1 MVLLTE
7 RTDRIRRV
15 SRPEFVWHRR
25 NHWFHWQR
33 ACVLPSYPS
42 RRTPQSPN
50 TVLYLWALYVE
61 PAMAVCKTVPQER
74 PLTPLLLVA
83 DTRLSILL
91 PQYSWATLSLNG
103 SLYSRNILWDDE
115 LWEADR
121 SEDLRRPGT
130 EFDRVR
136 YYHTASDSDEQA
148 TADVDG
154 QVSGNDTLQPREISE
169 GYGVDGVVPHP
180 RYGRYFRSTLDAGA
194 AAVSFLASKLS
205 VSEDSVH
212 VRTSAQGQA
221 AHHVFLVQKIKGVP
235 VANAVANVAFN
246 DNGKLSSYSSSF
258 IKHCR
263 LFLAAAADI
272 DPSVSIDDAIT
283 TAERTL
289 AGTHDGHPPKLEFV
303 VKPCG
308 FAALTHVI
316 QIHNKTAG
324 TWYEAFVD
332 AHDNKVI
339 SVTDFV
345 AKASYLVIPF
355 TAEDVNTDGFV
366 TTTDPQNLN
375 VSPNGW
381 HQEFTSTTNSTNGNN
396 VIAYT
401 GSGLETT
408 AVETSPDLNFNYVTD
423 FTQDPIV
430 GTNTPAAIT
439 NAFFVVNSYHDFA
452 YVYGFT
458 EATFNFQSNNF
469 NKGGEEYDRIVVRV
483 QDTEG
488 INGADFAVLPD
499 GQISTMRLFLRDSAL
514 QNEIIIH
521 ESQHGASNRMTG
533 GGTARCFQTLEAGA
547 VAEGYSDAVA
557 DALSQGNNVH
567 DYIFGADVSNN
578 STGLRMYPYSI
589 PYSVNLLG
597 YSSLNGMTDSHAMGE
612 VWANTLHCVY
622 AAFVAAFGWTS
633 DPTQVGGNVIFF
645 HLLFDALL
653 LQPCNP
659 TFIQTRDAWIQ
670 ADKNRYNG
678 SHVCLL
684 WDEFVNSGLGF
695 NAANYID
702 DGTLPPEWRS
712 KNKMV
717 IGTLLEPRL
726 LRAHLVQNDHSGGLD
741 SKREK
746 LQWVEGLCTSTYRHM
761 KYVLVTVYIWRET
774 IVVCRGKGQ
783 QS

>member
-1 MVLLTE
+1 MVSFANLSPPVLLALSFALATSATQWPATSHPATH
-7 RTDRIRRV
+7 RT
-15 SRPEFVWHRR
+15 H
-25 NHWFHWQR
+25 
-33 ACVLPSYPS
+33 
-42 RRTPQSPN
+42 
-50 TVLYLWALYVE
+50 YV
-61 PAMAVCKTVPQER
+61 
-74 PLTPLLLVA
+74 
-83 DTRLSILL
+83 
-91 PQYSWATLSLNG
+91 G
-103 SLYSRNILWDDE
+103 
-115 LWEADR
+115 ADR
-121 SEDLRRPGT
+121 SLKLEAFHPKST
-130 EFDRVR
+130 FE
-136 YYHTASDSDEQA
+136 ASFH
-148 TADVDG
+148 
-154 QVSGNDTLQPREISE
+154 LF

-258 IKHCR
+258 VKHS
-263 LFLAAAADI
+263 AAADI

-345 AKASYLVIPF
+345 AKASVSSAKQLDPANLDDF
-355 TAEDVNTDGFV
+355 FLFLF
-366 TTTDPQNLN
+366 DPQNLN

-381 HQEFTSTTNSTNGNN
+381 HQEFTSTTNSTDGNN

-423 FTQDPIV
+423 FTQDPII

-469 NKGGEEYDRIVVRV
+469 NKGGEEYDRIAVSV
-483 QDTEG
+483 QDTED

-499 GQISTMRLFLRDSAL
+499 GQISTMQLFLRDGAL

-521 ESQHGASNRMTG
+521 ECQHGASNRMTG
-533 GGTARCFQTLEAGA
+533 GGTARCFQTLEAAA

-589 PYSVNLLG
+589 PYVNLLS

-659 TFIQTRDAWIQ
+659 TCEPFFFPPYSSMFSRVDTDTERTVIQTRDAWIQ

-684 WDEFVNSGLGF
+684 WDEFVNTGLGF

-702 DGTLPPEWRS
+702 DGTLPPEC
-712 KNKMV
+712 
-717 IGTLLEPRL
+717 IP
-726 LRAHLVQNDHSGGLD
+726 Q
-741 SKREK
+741 
-746 LQWVEGLCTSTYRHM
+746 
-761 KYVLVTVYIWRET
+761 
-774 IVVCRGKGQ
+774 
-783 QS
+783 

>member
-1 MVLLTE
+1 MVSFANLSPPVLLALLFALATSATKWPATSHPATHRTHYVGDE
-7 RTDRIRRV
+7 R
-15 SRPEFVWHRR
+15 SLKLEA
-25 NHWFHWQR
+25 FH
-33 ACVLPSYPS
+33 PKS
-42 RRTPQSPN
+42 T
-50 TVLYLWALYVE
+50 
-61 PAMAVCKTVPQER
+61 
-74 PLTPLLLVA
+74 
-83 DTRLSILL
+83 
-91 PQYSWATLSLNG
+91 
-103 SLYSRNILWDDE
+103 
-115 LWEADR
+115 
-121 SEDLRRPGT
+121 
-130 EFDRVR
+130 F
-136 YYHTASDSDEQA
+136 
-148 TADVDG
+148 
-154 QVSGNDTLQPREISE
+154 E

-194 AAVSFLASKLS
+194 AAVSFLGHKLS
-205 VSEDSVH
+205 VSEDSIH
-212 VRTSAQGQA
+212 IRTSAQGQA
-221 AHHVFLVQKIKGVP
+221 AHHVFLVQKINGVP

-246 DNGKLSSYSSSF
+246 DNGKVSSYSSSF
-258 IKHCR
+258 VKYS
-263 LFLAAAADI
+263 AAADI
-272 DPSVSIDDAIT
+272 NPSVSLDDAIT

-324 TWYEAFVD
+324 TYYEGFVD

-355 TAEDVNTDGFV
+355 SAEDVNTEGFV

-375 VSPNGW
+375 VSPDGW
-381 HQEFTSTTNSTNGNN
+381 HQEFTTTTNSTDGNN

-408 AVETSPDLNFNYVTD
+408 AVETSPVLNFDYVTD
-423 FTQDPIV
+423 FTQDPII

-452 YVYGFT
+452 YAYGFT

-469 NKGGEEYDRIVVRV
+469 NKSGEEYDRIAVSV

-499 GQISTMRLFLRDSAL
+499 GQISTMRLFLFVNFFPRRDSAL

-521 ESQHGASNRMTG
+521 ECQHGATNRMTG
-533 GGTARCFQTLEAGA
+533 GGTARCFQTLEAAA

-557 DALSQGNNVH
+557 DALSQGDNLH
-567 DYIFGADVSNN
+567 DYVFGADVSNN
-578 STGLRMYPYSI
+578 PTGLRMYPYSNSFGVN
-589 PYSVNLLG
+589 PLLYSN
-597 YSSLNGMTDSHAMGE
+597 LNGMTDSHAMGE
-612 VWANTLHCVY
+612 VWANTLHSIY
-622 AAFVAAFGWTS
+622 AMFIIGFGWIS

-659 TFIQTRDAWIQ
+659 TCEPFFLPPNSSMFSRVDTDTERTVIQTRDAWIQ

-678 SHVCLL
+678 FHVCLL
-684 WDEFVNSGLGF
+684 WAEFTSKGLGV
-695 NAANYID
+695 NAANYIND
-702 DGTLPPEWRS
+702 VSMPPE
-712 KNKMV
+712 
-717 IGTLLEPRL
+717 
-726 LRAHLVQNDHSGGLD
+726 
-741 SKREK
+741 
-746 LQWVEGLCTSTYRHM
+746 CTPP
-761 KYVLVTVYIWRET
+761 
-774 IVVCRGKGQ
+774 
-783 QS
+783 

>member
-1 MVLLTE
+1 MVSFTNLFPPVLLALLFALATSATQWPATSHPATH
-7 RTDRIRRV
+7 RT
-15 SRPEFVWHRR
+15 H
-25 NHWFHWQR
+25 
-33 ACVLPSYPS
+33 
-42 RRTPQSPN
+42 
-50 TVLYLWALYVE
+50 YV
-61 PAMAVCKTVPQER
+61 
-74 PLTPLLLVA
+74 
-83 DTRLSILL
+83 
-91 PQYSWATLSLNG
+91 G
-103 SLYSRNILWDDE
+103 
-115 LWEADR
+115 ADR
-121 SEDLRRPGT
+121 SLKLEAFHPKST
-130 EFDRVR
+130 F
-136 YYHTASDSDEQA
+136 
-148 TADVDG
+148 
-154 QVSGNDTLQPREISE
+154 E
-169 GYGVDGVVPHP
+169 GFGVGGVDPHP
-180 RYGRYFRSTLDAGA
+180 RYRRYFLSTLDAGA

-246 DNGKLSSYSSSF
+246 ENGKVSSYSSSF
-258 IKHCR
+258 VKHS
-263 LFLAAAADI
+263 AAADI
-272 DPSVSIDDAIT
+272 NPSVSIDDAIT

-303 VKPCG
+303 VKPSG
-308 FAALTHVI
+308 FAALTRVI

-355 TAEDVNTDGFV
+355 SAEDVNTKGFSNTV
-366 TTTDPQNLN
+366 DPQNLN
-375 VSPNGW
+375 ASPNGW
-381 HQEFTSTTNSTNGNN
+381 HQEFTNTTNTTDGNN

-408 AVETSPDLNFNYVTD
+408 AVETSPVLNFNYVTD
-423 FTQDPIV
+423 FTQDPII
-430 GTNTPAAIT
+430 GTNPQAAIT

-469 NKGGEEYDRIVVRV
+469 DKSGEEYDRIAVSV

-499 GQISTMRLFLRDSAL
+499 GQISIMRLFLFVNFFPRLDSAL

-521 ESQHGASNRMTG
+521 ECQHGASNRMTG
-533 GGTARCFQTLEAGA
+533 GGTARCFQTLEAAA
-547 VAEGYSDAVA
+547 VSEGYSDAMA
-557 DALSQGNNVH
+557 DALSQGNNIH
-567 DYIFGADVSNN
+567 DYVFGADVGTN

-589 PYSVNLLG
+589 SSGVNPLA

-622 AAFVAAFGWTS
+622 AALVAAFGWTS

-670 ADKNRYNG
+670 ADTNRYNG

-684 WDEFVNSGLGF
+684 WEEFVNKGLGVK
-695 NAANYID
+695 AANYID
-702 DGTLPPEWRS
+702 DGSLPPEC
-712 KNKMV
+712 
-717 IGTLLEPRL
+717 IP
-726 LRAHLVQNDHSGGLD
+726 Q
-741 SKREK
+741 
-746 LQWVEGLCTSTYRHM
+746 
-761 KYVLVTVYIWRET
+761 
-774 IVVCRGKGQ
+774 
-783 QS
+783 